1 MRVQYHQSQVPPLC
15 WQWRLERS
23 VIDDGLGQY
32 WAVGLK
38 RDTERDTAQHV
49 METII
54 VCPPQLSLLQPSL
67 SLTANT
73 RLEVGQQFQPWQGE
87 ASKEVVAPFP
97 LLAQFDLKQ
106 RFGVQDEMAEEDGRL
121 VRRCNWV
128 RFLNTSLLLTAEV
141 NMVGR
146 VTDQGCPV
154 FEVVRPVEAGMEVV
168 AQLQLLP
175 TSTDLFLPALQLLR
189 QSLIKRYL
197 QTVIMAESPLDLTG
211 SDSSPQHSP
220 LSETLPESEPDLAEV
235 DLRPAVAARK
245 VKAML
250 PCETCGK
257 QFDRPSLLKRHIRV
271 HTGERPHVCDICSK
285 GFSTSSS
292 LNTHRRIHTGEKPH
306 KCELCGKTFTASSN
320 LYYHKMTHVRVSI
333 IIV

>member
-1 MRVQYHQSQVPPLC
+1 MQYHQSQVSPLC

-23 VIDDGLGQY
+23 VIDDGVGQY
-32 WAVGLK
+32 WLHSG
-38 RDTERDTAQHV
+38 ERDPAQYV
-49 METII
+49 METLII
-54 VCPPQLSLLQPSL
+54 CPPQLSILPPSL

-87 ASKEVVAPFP
+87 VRQEVVAPFP

-106 RFGVQDEMAEEDGRL
+106 RFGVQDEMKEEDGRL

-146 VTDQGCPV
+146 MSEQGGPV
-154 FEVVRPVEAGMEVV
+154 FEMVRQVEAGTELV
-168 AQLQLLP
+168 AQLHLLP
-175 TSTDLFLPALQLLR
+175 ATTDLFLPALQLLR
-189 QSLIKRYL
+189 QTLIKRYL
-197 QTVIMAESPLDLTG
+197 QTFITESPLDLTG
-211 SDSSPQHSP
+211 SDTSPQHSP
-220 LSETLPESEPDLAEV
+220 LSETVPESEPDLAEV
-235 DLRPAVAARK
+235 ELRPVVAARK

-257 QFDRPSLLKRHIRV
+257 EFDRPSLLKRHIRV

-333 IIV
+333 I

>member
-1 MRVQYHQSQVPPLC
+1 MQYQVSPGLP
-15 WQWRLERS
+15 RS
-23 VIDDGLGQY
+23 PAVLAVVRCVIDDGVGQY
-32 WAVGLK
+32 WAHSG
-38 RDTERDTAQHV
+38 EREPAQHV

-54 VCPPQLSLLQPSL
+54 ICPPQLSLLHPGL

-73 RLEVGQQFQPWQGE
+73 RLEVGQQFQPEQGE
-87 ASKEVVAPFP
+87 VRAEVVAPFP
-97 LLAQFDLKQ
+97 LLTQFDLKQ
-106 RFGVQDEMAEEDGRL
+106 RFGVQDEMKEEDGRL

-128 RFLNTSLLLTAEV
+128 RFLNTSLLVTAEV

-146 VTDQGCPV
+146 NTELGRPV
-154 FEVVRPVEAGMEVV
+154 FEVVREVEAGTELV
-168 AQLQLLP
+168 AHLPLLP
-175 TSTDLFLPALQLLR
+175 ATTDLFLPALQLLR
-189 QSLIKRYL
+189 QSLLKRFL
-197 QTVIMAESPLDLTG
+197 QTLITESPLDLTG
-211 SDSSPQHSP
+211 SDCSPQHSP
-220 LSETLPESEPDLAEV
+220 ISESRPESEPDLAEPE
-235 DLRPAVAARK
+235 LRPAVTARK

-257 QFDRPSLLKRHIRV
+257 EFDRPSLLKRHIRV

-320 LYYHKMTHVRVSI
+320 LYYHKMTHVRVS
-333 IIV
+333 